1 MKITRK
7 QLRRLI
13 LKEFKMSSVGDL
25 PSIDID
31 DLTSGG
37 TGFPPPPDIPG
48 DPGRGGGGGGGHSC
62 EDPTG
67 GDGRFDDAYNRTLDA
82 FEDYLMMT
90 GLDYIGYIDRL
101 KNMGIPGLE
110 DVTGKALMDFLS
122 DELLFEIA
130 MALCKQRIVDEM
142 LPVAFNNPARS

>member
-1 MKITRK
+1 
-7 QLRRLI
+7 
-13 LKEFKMSSVGDL
+13 MSSDSNL
-25 PSIDID
+25 PTIDIND
-31 DLTSGG
+31 IISGG
-37 TGFPPPPDIPG
+37 TGFPPPPDIPDG
-48 DPGRGGGGGGGHSC
+48 HGRGGGGGGSNC
-62 EDPTG
+62 EDPMG

-82 FEDYLMMT
+82 FDDYLMMT

-130 MALCKQRIVDEM
+130 MALCKQQIVDEM
-142 LPVAFNNPARS
+142 LPVAFNNPARFL